1 MVKMAWSAWSNSK
14 KTLPFFRAYNVN
26 MSRMT
31 QLDVE
36 QRPKTPSRRPRTPTR
51 RNGRGASSKSR
62 TTQHY
67 SRPAPP
73 KVRSVVSECP
83 GLLKQKG
90 DIARLIASSQ
100 AVQGDCDSAL
110 EILNEAA
117 KLPSGLQ
124 EGISQSLVEARI
136 HLQEAFSLVCSDPVL
151 GVLQDSCITPS
162 VLPDVLHS

>member
-1 MVKMAWSAWSNSK
+1 
-14 KTLPFFRAYNVN
+14 
-26 MSRMT
+26 MSRMA
-31 QLDVE
+31 QLNVE

-51 RNGRGASSKSR
+51 KNGRGASSKSG
-62 TTQHY
+62 TTEQY
-67 SRPAPP
+67 PKPAPS
-73 KVRSVVSECP
+73 KACSVASECP

-90 DIARLIASSQ
+90 DVARLIACSR